1 MMRPW
6 EYSAFAVTVA
16 DARAIAPGWRRLTLA
31 APELRDFAPWGLD
44 QRIKLVLP
52 LPDGGLADFGLMAEP
67 TPHPSEWYARWKALP
82 ETERNVLRTY
92 TPSAIRP
99 EQGEIDV
106 DVLLHDPPGPAS
118 AWAAGATPG
127 ERLWIT
133 GPDRRN
139 GWTGYGLHWQAP
151 AGATRWL
158 LVGDETAFP
167 AIANILRTLPEGGR
181 AEVLLEAGDARD
193 DIVSPEAPA
202 GARVRLVARA
212 AVAGEALEA
221 AVRELPVA
229 DAEYVWLAGEAGAV
243 TRIRRH
249 LTAER
254 GVSKDRVSFLGYW
267 KLGGPLV
274 G

>member
-1 MMRPW
+1 MTRPW

-16 DARAIAPGWRRLTLA
+16 HVRAIAPGWRRLTLA
-31 APELRDFAPWGLD
+31 APALCDFAPWGLD

-52 LPDGGLADFGLMAEP
+52 LSDGSLADFGLMGQP
-67 TPHPSEWYARWKALP
+67 TPHPSDWYARWKALP
-82 ETERNVLRTY
+82 ETGRNVLRTY

-118 AWAAGATPG
+118 AWAARVRAG

-139 GWTGYGLHWQAP
+139 GWTGYGLHWQPP
-151 AGATRWL
+151 ADALRWL

-167 AIANILRTLPEGGR
+167 AIANILRTLPAGGR
-181 AEVLLEAGDARD
+181 ADVLLEAGDPRD
-193 DIVSPEAPA
+193 DIVSA
-202 GARVRLVARA
+202 GAPDGAHVRLVARGP
-212 AVAGEALEA
+212 VAGEALEA
-221 AVRELPVA
+221 AAREVDVA
-229 DAEYVWLAGEAGAV
+229 DVEYVWLAGESGAV

-254 GVSKDRVSFLGYW
+254 GLPKERVSFLGYW

>member
-16 DARAIAPGWRRLTLA
+16 DARDIAPGWRRLTLA

-52 LPDGGLADFGLMAEP
+52 LPDGGLADFGLMTQP
-67 TPHPSEWYARWKALP
+67 TPHPSDWYARWKALP

-106 DVLLHDPPGPAS
+106 DVLLHEPPGPAS
-118 AWAAGATPG
+118 AWAAQATPG

-139 GWTGYGLHWQAP
+139 GWTGYGLHWQP
-151 AGATRWL
+151 VAGATRWL

-181 AEVLLEAGDARD
+181 ADVLLEAADVRD
-193 DIVSPEAPA
+193 DIVSPGAPD
-202 GARVRLVARA
+202 GAHVRLVLRG
-212 AVAGEALEA
+212 AVAGDALEA
-221 AVRELPVA
+221 AVRDTPVD

-254 GVSKDRVSFLGYW
+254 GVPKDRVSFLGYW

>member
-1 MMRPW
+1 MRPW

-16 DARAIAPGWRRLTLA
+16 DARDIAPGWRRLTLA

-52 LPDGGLADFGLMAEP
+52 LPDGGLADFGLMTDP
-67 TPHPSEWYARWKALP
+67 TPHPSDWYARWKALP

-106 DVLLHDPPGPAS
+106 DVLLHEPPGPAS
-118 AWAAGATPG
+118 AWAAQATPG

-139 GWTGYGLHWQAP
+139 GWTGYGLHWQP
-151 AGATRWL
+151 VAGATRWL

-181 AEVLLEAGDARD
+181 ADVLLEAADVRD
-193 DIVSPEAPA
+193 DIDA
-202 GARVRLVARA
+202 GRLVRVLEDWTPVLAPLSLYYPSRRNPTAAFKAFVDFAR
-212 AVAGEALEA
+212 
-221 AVRELPVA
+221 
-229 DAEYVWLAGEAGAV
+229 
-243 TRIRRH
+243 RRSH
-249 LTAER
+249 LTTQPGR
-254 GVSKDRVSFLGYW
+254 GLPGSAQGGNTLG
-267 KLGGPLV
+267 
-274 G
+274 

>member
-16 DARAIAPGWRRLTLA
+16 AARAIAPGWRRLTLA

-118 AWAAGATPG
+118 AWAARVTPG

-181 AEVLLEAGDARD
+181 ADVLLEAADVRD
-193 DIVSPEAPA
+193 DIVSPGAPD
-202 GARVRLVARA
+202 GAHVRLVLRG
-212 AVAGEALEA
+212 AVAGDALEA
-221 AVRELPVA
+221 AVRDTPVD

-254 GVSKDRVSFLGYW
+254 GVPKDRVSFLGYW

>member
-1 MMRPW
+1 MRPW

-16 DARAIAPGWRRLTLA
+16 EAGAIAPGWRRLTLR

-52 LPDGGLADFGLMAEP
+52 LPDGSLADFGLMAQP
-67 TPHPSEWYARWKALP
+67 TPHPSQWYARWKALP

-118 AWAAGATPG
+118 AWAAEVTPG
-127 ERLWIT
+127 EGLWIT
-133 GPDRRN
+133 GPDMRN

-151 AGATRWL
+151 PGATRWL

-202 GARVRLVARA
+202 GAHVRLVARA

-221 AVRELPVA
+221 AVREARVA

-249 LTAER
+249 LTTER
-254 GVSKDRVSFLGYW
+254 GLPKERVSFLGYW